1 MVSTAVNEPLL
12 LDYHGD
18 SPALREGAFVAPMA
32 TLIGRVTLEAG
43 ASVWYGSVLR
53 GDNEEI
59 VIGERCNVQ
68 DGSILHTD
76 PGHPLLL
83 GREVSL
89 GHGAVV
95 HGSRVADNVLIGMRA
110 TVLNGCS
117 IGSYALIAAGALVR
131 ENSTIPP
138 RALVAGV
145 PGRIV
150 RDVTDEECALI
161 DRIAESYFQKSALH
175 RQALEQHRQQQ
186 SRQQRGA
193 DE

>member
-1 MVSTAVNEPLL
+1 MSGPLL
-12 LDYHGD
+12 LDYQGHT
-18 SPALREGAFVAPMA
+18 PAVSDEAFVAPLA
-32 TLIGRVTLEAG
+32 TLIGRVVLEAG
-43 ASVWYGSVLR
+43 SSVWYGSVLR

-59 VIGERCNVQ
+59 RVGERCNIQ

-89 GHGAVV
+89 GHGALV
-95 HGSRVADNVLIGMRA
+95 HGSQVEDHVLIGMRA
-110 TVLNGCS
+110 VVLNGCR

-131 ENSTIPP
+131 ENSEIPP

-161 DRIAESYFQKSALH
+161 DRIAESYFQKSHLH
-175 RQALEQHRQQQ
+175 REALAQQVGG
-186 SRQQRGA
+186 SGDAR
-193 DE
+193 

>member
-1 MVSTAVNEPLL
+1 MNDNQPGAAGGRLL
-12 LDYHGD
+12 LDYGGS
-18 SPALREGAFVAPMA
+18 SPALSPEAFAAPLTA
-32 TLIGRVTLEAG
+32 LIGRVRLEAG
-43 ASVWYGSVLR
+43 SSVWYGSVLR

-59 VIGERCNVQ
+59 VVGERSNVQ
-68 DGSILHTD
+68 DGSVLHTD
-76 PGHPLLL
+76 PGHPLVL

-110 TVLNGCS
+110 TVLNGCT

-131 ENSTIPP
+131 ENSEIPP

-150 RDVTDEECALI
+150 RDVTDAECALI
-161 DRIAESYFQKSALH
+161 DRIAESYYQKARLH
-175 RQALEQHRQQQ
+175 REALAGQAR
-186 SRQQRGA
+186 
-193 DE
+193 

>member
-1 MVSTAVNEPLL
+1 MNDTHSRAAGNGPLL
-12 LDYHGD
+12 IDYHGH
-18 SPALREGAFVAPMA
+18 SPRVSVGAFVAPLA
-32 TLIGRVTLEAG
+32 ALIGRVVLDAG
-43 ASVWYGSVLR
+43 SSVWYGSVLR

-59 VIGERCNVQ
+59 TIGERCNVQ

-76 PGHPLLL
+76 PGHPLVL

-95 HGSRVADNVLIGMRA
+95 HGSRVADSVLIGMRA
-110 TVLNGCS
+110 TVLNGS
-117 IGSYALIAAGALVR
+117 TIGSYALIAAGALVR
-131 ENSTIPP
+131 ENSEIPA

-161 DRIAESYFQKSALH
+161 DRIAESYYQKSKLH
-175 RQALEQHRQQQ
+175 REALA
-186 SRQQRGA
+186 GA
-193 DE
+193 VE